1 MNHSGGFDGSD
12 DFERGDFERGDFER
26 GDFERGDFEAD
37 DFEAGDRDGAAHRGA
52 NASVRAQRLLV
63 RVLLALRGESR
74 RSASPAREAR
84 RAELLADRILADFPR
99 RVLPI
104 GLAAVAIVVLACS
117 FPLVRDA
124 LPAAHLGAQSTPVA
138 TALESGLRTQGAAM
152 SDGIEALRAIMTPF
166 AGGASNAAAPGAE
179 AAIDESSEVS
189 PEAAAAPFTQS

>member
-1 MNHSGGFDGSD
+1 MNHSD
-12 DFERGDFERGDFER
+12 DFD
-26 GDFERGDFEAD
+26 
-37 DFEAGDRDGAAHRGA
+37 AGDRDGAERRGP
-52 NASVRAQRLLV
+52 NASVRTQRLLV

-74 RSASPAREAR
+74 RTSSPARDAR

-138 TALESGLRTQGAAM
+138 TALESGLRTQGEAM

-166 AGGASNAAAPGAE
+166 AGGASSAAAPGAE
-179 AAIDESSEVS
+179 TAIDESSEVS
-189 PEAAAAPFTQS
+189 PEAATAPFTQS

>member
-1 MNHSGGFDGSD
+1 VSHSGGHDGFEHGGFEPGGFD
-12 DFERGDFERGDFER
+12 
-26 GDFERGDFEAD
+26 AD
-37 DFEAGDRDGAAHRGA
+37 DRDGALRPRP

-74 RSASPAREAR
+74 RTSSPARDAR

-124 LPAAHLGAQSTPVA
+124 LPTAHLGAQSTPVA

-166 AGGASNAAAPGAE
+166 AGGASNGSAPDAE
-179 AAIDESSEVS
+179 TAIDEATEVS

>member
-1 MNHSGGFDGSD
+1 MKRNV
-12 DFERGDFERGDFER
+12 
-26 GDFERGDFEAD
+26 A
-37 DFEAGDRDGAAHRGA
+37 
-52 NASVRAQRLLV
+52 V
-63 RVLLALRGESR
+63 
-74 RSASPAREAR
+74 
-84 RAELLADRILADFPR
+84 
-99 RVLPI
+99 
-104 GLAAVAIVVLACS
+104 LAAVAIVVLACS